1 MDKIYYYDR
10 NGNLRLT
17 FNDFDDAGN
26 CQYFID
32 SSDLKNWVWSYDEEF
47 GRIQNFRRTKGSY
60 KIAIYILT
68 RSTADR
74 DALCDIFDED
84 IQAGQAGWFEVR
96 GWKQKCFVVEA
107 DHAYMDDEIEW
118 KVTFNVITETS
129 TWTREKTTSYSG
141 IVEDES
147 EVDLG
152 RDYSMEEGDTES
164 GRGYE
169 TLEGSGTHELMDSF
183 GELLIDSDGEVLI
196 STSGAS
202 AQDVGYG
209 YSIITTYSDNI
220 RLPVDGNG
228 YRVTFYGAAIDPVI
242 YLNGNPV
249 RVLTSINANE
259 RLVVTSN
266 GREKTIYKI
275 DVQGNKT
282 DFFLYRDKEH
292 TPFFS
297 IGKNTALSYGE
308 IKFDF
313 TTIENRGEPSWN

>member
-1 MDKIYYYDR
+1 MEIDKVYYYNR
-10 NGNLRLT
+10 NGTLRLT
-17 FNDFDDAGN
+17 LNEHPYWCDGGEFKD
-26 CQYFID
+26 
-32 SSDLKNWVWSYDEEF
+32 WEWSYDESF
-47 GRIQNFRRTKGSY
+47 SRFRNFRRTKQEY
-60 KIAIYILT
+60 PLT
-68 RSTADR
+68 ISIVDQDKASR
-74 DALCDIFDED
+74 DVLCDIFDED
-84 IQAGQAGWFEVR
+84 VQAGEPGYLMIN
-96 GWKQKCFVVEA
+96 GWKLSCYIVEA
-107 DHAYMDDEIEW
+107 ERSFWAQALDYQIDFKI
-118 KVTFNVITETS
+118 VSETS

-169 TLEGSGTHELMDSF
+169 TSEGSGTHELMDSF

-196 STSGAS
+196 SASGTS
-202 AQDVGYG
+202 AQDAGYG

-220 RLPVDGNG
+220 KLHVDGNG

-275 DVQGNKT
+275 DAQGNKT

-313 TTIENRGEPSWN
+313 TTIENRSEPSWN